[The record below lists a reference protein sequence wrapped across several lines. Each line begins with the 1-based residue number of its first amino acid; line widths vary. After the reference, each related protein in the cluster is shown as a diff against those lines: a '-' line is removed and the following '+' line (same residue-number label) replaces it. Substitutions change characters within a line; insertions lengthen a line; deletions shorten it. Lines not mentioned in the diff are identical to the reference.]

1 MTEKNTNMNDQGQAE
16 AIADQL
22 LREIDL
28 LTEKSPLEMARECA

>member
-1 MTEKNTNMNDQGQAE
+1 MTEENAQLNDQDQAE